1 MWRRTPFRPA
11 HRCIRGST
19 REQRKPDLL
28 HMPQAGAEMNTTRLL
43 RRIAKYLSENS
54 GGKKQSGETA
64 FGLSSCGDA
73 QVIRRIRNG
82 ANIGEEL
89 YGKVDRFLTERGF

>member
-1 MWRRTPFRPA
+1 V
-11 HRCIRGST
+11 
-19 REQRKPDLL
+19 
-28 HMPQAGAEMNTTRLL
+28 NTTRLL
-43 RRIAKYLSENS
+43 RRIAKYLAENS

-89 YGKVDRFLTERGF
+89 YGKVDQFLAERGF